1 MLSGGPDAKT
11 TPYGDSCMCSPF
23 PVQSAR
29 LTNETIVITAS
40 FTTGEPKYK
49 ELETSIFTGAG
60 HFVIEDGKTIVEYK
74 VSKVVHR

>member
-1 MLSGGPDAKT
+1 MRRRRHMVTLVCAGLSPL
-11 TPYGDSCMCSPF
+11 
-23 PVQSAR
+23 QSAR
-29 LTNETIVITAS
+29 LTNEIIVITAS